1 MRTRIIEKELENL
14 EPYLHRR
21 FSTPLR
27 YFIVAQSVRLSES
40 SIRLSAEGLLKK
52 LLVYTEDES
61 SL

>member
-1 MRTRIIEKELENL
+1 MRTRIVEKELKDL
-14 EPYLHRR
+14 ESYLHRR
-21 FSTPLR
+21 FSTTLC

-52 LLVYTEDES
+52 LLVYTGDES